1 MDTCDAGL
9 TSGDSV
15 VASTRLAALREQVFQ
30 RWICRVTAAIPEAAE
45 LRDKLVTGALQK
57 FFDEIVDAVSRAP
70 DFSKETSE
78 ISIISLHAR
87 DRANSTAYGPRELL
101 HELQLFRQ
109 SFFEV
114 ADTSNLQLIKE
125 DRAIIARTV
134 DTGAL
139 DAMDAFALAHRE
151 IGETFIACLAH
162 DLRNQL
168 NVANATAQLIQV
180 KSVDDNVLRLARRVC
195 AKLINVDEMIGTLLD
210 AMAVNGRKKLRL
222 KITPFD
228 MKLLVDEIA
237 ADFSL
242 DNPIISTGEPSSGFW
257 CRTSMKRVL
266 ENLLSNAQKYGTP
279 RMPIKVHIEKVFEKL
294 VLTVHNDGPVI
305 PEHEMPRLFSTFHR
319 LADINI
325 KGWGLGLPL
334 VQLVVESHGGAVSV
348 SSTASLGTT
357 FTIELPID
365 CQACAS
371 NFVAK
376 VE

>member
-1 MDTCDAGL
+1 MRTCDVGL
-9 TSGDSV
+9 TSV
-15 VASTRLAALREQVFQ
+15 KPVAATTDLAPLREHVFKH
-30 RWICRVTAAIPEAAE
+30 WISRVTATIPEAAE
-45 LRDKLVTGALQK
+45 LKDKVVTGPLQK
-57 FFDEIVDAVSRAP
+57 FFDEIIGVLRSAP
-70 DFSKETSE
+70 DFSQEPSG
-78 ISIISLHAR
+78 ISAISLHAR

-114 ADTSNLQLIKE
+114 ADASNLQLAKQ

-134 DTGAL
+134 DAGAL

-162 DLRNQL
+162 DLRNPL

-180 KSVDDNVLRLARRVC
+180 KSVDDNVLRLARRIC

-222 KITPFD
+222 KITLFD

-237 ADFSL
+237 ADMSL
-242 DNPIISTGEPSSGFW
+242 PDHPITSTGEPSLGFW
-257 CRTSMKRVL
+257 CRSSMNRVL

-279 RMPIKVHIEKVFEKL
+279 RTPINVHIEKALGRL
-294 VLTVHNDGPVI
+294 VLSVHNEGPAI

-334 VQLVVESHGGAVSV
+334 VQLVVESHGGAVAV

-357 FTIELPID
+357 FTVELPID
-365 CQACAS
+365 CRACAS
-371 NFVAK
+371 DFFGNS
-376 VE
+376 